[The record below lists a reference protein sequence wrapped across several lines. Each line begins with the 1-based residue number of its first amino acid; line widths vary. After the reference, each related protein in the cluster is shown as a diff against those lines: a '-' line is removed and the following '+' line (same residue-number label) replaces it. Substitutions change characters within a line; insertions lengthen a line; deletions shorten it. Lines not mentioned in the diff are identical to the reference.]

1 MRSPFFIIPHSAFD
15 SIGEQKFTF
24 NMRIISAFLA
34 VALWLNTAA
43 EIRINEV
50 AASNVRSFPNAEEF
64 EDYPDWIE
72 LSNTSSKPESLN
84 GYYLSDDPTNLKKW
98 PFPRNSTIN
107 PFEHLVIVADGYDK
121 PKGKEFSRSYVGGKK
136 FTTQFHH
143 TNFKLSS
150 SGEEIFLSRDKRKR
164 SEVFSINSNWTY
176 FDKAFNW
183 ALINWQ
189 TPNYDD
195 SSWKTGSGI
204 FGHGD
209 PETPI
214 IETQISFGP
223 DSEAKPITTY
233 FRQKFTLPSDLA
245 GGRVTPISFSSNFND
260 AVAIHL
266 NGKEILRENLPDGPI
281 TKNTPAVNT
290 VTPFTNTQRLEFLI
304 SADQLIPGENV
315 WAIEVHQADAT
326 SDDLFFDFHYLIEI
340 TDQNN
345 QNTISIGSNFGE
357 TQWSYLDEGIVPAS
371 NWTTPG
377 FDDLP
382 WQTGRA
388 PFGYFSENERVN
400 PPQTETSFGED
411 PERKIQGTYFRK
423 NFTVEEIENVRS
435 LILTYLADD
444 GVVFYLNGSEIH
456 KDNFNPTLDTGLNPS
471 QEITI
476 APDHLRKGMNTIAA
490 FVTLA
495 TPTSPALRF
504 GASLEIESGSILTLV
519 DHITFDQQ
527 VDDISYGR
535 SIINPAAW
543 IFMAQPTP
551 GKANSSPIVSKL
563 RETSTSPTFTPEGGL
578 YELPLTLIITSIGEE
593 IRFTTDGSNPTP
605 TSALYTGPIELT
617 GTTVVRA
624 RTFGLGKVPSEII
637 THTYFVGESFED
649 GLPIISVTAP
659 DKTLFDPQFGIYGNR
674 NFSGGNIHKGVDAPG
689 NLEFFPTDGGKG
701 FSINGAFRLGGEN
714 NFLAHPQ
721 KALNF
726 AIRGRYGDDAL
737 NYDLFPESG
746 VGTFTSLTLREGGDD
761 WGKAHLT
768 DAIWN
773 AIVDGRMEV
782 ETNRYRPA
790 AMFINGNY
798 WGLYNIRD
806 RWDENWF
813 FQEYG
818 TDNGDYDHVRFDRSA
833 LSLENGKSDDWREL
847 FGFLT
852 KPHLSNQEAWKVVES
867 EIDVDSLVDFTIC
880 ETFGGNTSWQGNR
893 EAWQDNRSNGKWR
906 WLLPDMDRTFGNT
919 SIQSNVTSFIVGET
933 TVSRMRKFPNFR
945 NRLAQRAAAHLTSTL
960 SANRLK
966 RLIEKLGA
974 AAAPEIPR
982 QHSRWSNPTESNYTA
997 SLERMKNF
1005 VDLQEGR
1012 FLDEIGSNTVETP
1025 LANLT
1030 LSTSGEGSFKFAGVK
1045 LKAQTFKAFEDTPA
1059 EIEAIPA
1066 PGFRFE
1072 RWAGL
1077 DGGAKTI
1084 LKFTGD
1090 TTITAHFS
1098 PDSST
1103 KISGTLLSDLTLKPE
1118 NSPYI
1123 ITEDLL
1129 IPTGTTLS
1137 VEPGVTLQFQSGIN
1151 LRVFGTLRVEGSN
1164 EAKVVFKGDDGVT
1177 WGGLSFEKTTTP
1189 SILNHLILRNA
1200 SRGKRP
1206 LIYPSAISGLDA
1218 EVEMNFIDIG
1228 ESRGPLF
1235 FQGGNIILRD
1245 SLIAI
1250 PLSGDGLNVKQG
1262 RAQTLRCTFIGN
1274 QSPDTDAIDYDG
1286 VIDGIIQDCR
1296 IYDFQGFNSDGIDIG
1311 EECLNCLI
1319 EGNSIFYSSD
1329 KGVSVGQGST
1339 ITLKNNLI
1347 VGCPLGIA
1355 VKDAGS
1361 SVLIDQNTIV
1371 NCEIGVAAYE
1381 KNFGSGG
1388 GQAVVTNCIFSNCEQ
1403 NISNDSISSITVA
1416 YSLSDTTLLSGT
1428 KNLLGDPIFANADAL
1443 NFELTAG
1450 SPALNAGDPQHQ
1462 NDPDGTRVD
1471 MGALYRY
1478 SPDDYP
1484 FTQTPTIVIN
1494 EVLANSGAASDW
1506 VELYNR
1512 SNDSLE
1518 IGGWFLSDSKSN
1530 LMKFRISPG
1539 TIIPPGGYLTFTE
1552 DLHFG
1557 ANSNDPGRFESFA
1570 LSDTGET
1577 VYLTSTNDPE
1587 LSHYRLKRD
1596 FGPSLEGQ
1604 TIGFHYKS
1612 SSDSYNF
1619 VPLKTPT
1626 PGTINSPPML
1636 GPIVISEIMY
1646 HNTVEYLELLN
1657 VSSKSISL
1665 RGWQIKKGI
1674 EIQIS
1679 SDLVI
1684 TPGQRVILSENADLF
1699 RSLYR
1704 PREGLVILEWAD
1716 GKLNNGG
1723 ETVELERP
1731 GPLNKLGTPT
1741 FVRVDRVNYDN
1752 KKPWDGNADGT
1763 GLALRKI
1770 EEKAYGNDSIN
1781 WLASP
1786 PSPGLYD
1793 TLESF
1798 EDWQV
1803 FWNLEPGDD
1812 DPDRD
1817 GLTNMFEYAFD
1828 RNPFAVDYS
1837 ELIKVRRSGEYLR
1850 VIYPLEARR
1859 PDLEIQLEYSADLEE
1874 WSSLQTEI
1882 IGSQNEADIT
1892 ELDSGY
1898 YRIRILKFP

>member
-1 MRSPFFIIPHSAFD
+1 MRY
-15 SIGEQKFTF
+15 
-24 NMRIISAFLA
+24 ISAFLA
-34 VALWLNTAA
+34 VALLLNTAA
-43 EIRINEV
+43 KIRINEV
-50 AASNVRSFPNAEEF
+50 TASNVRSFPNAVDF

-72 LSNTSSKPESLN
+72 LFNASSKQESLN
-84 GYYLSDDPTNLKKW
+84 GYYLSDDPENLKKW
-98 PFPRNSTIN
+98 PFPRNSIIN

-121 PKGKEFSRSYVGGKK
+121 PKDTEYNRNYVGGKK

-150 SGEEIFLSRDKRKR
+150 SGEEIFLSHDQRKTA
-164 SEVFSINSNWTY
+164 EVFPKNSNWTY

-183 ALINWQ
+183 DLADWKSRDYN
-189 TPNYDD
+189 D

-233 FRQKFTLPSDLA
+233 FRQKFTLPFVLV
-245 GGRVTPISFSSNFND
+245 GGLVTPVSFSSNFND
-260 AVAIHL
+260 AVVIHL
-266 NGKEILRENLPDGPI
+266 NGKEILRDNLPDGPI
-281 TKNTPAVNT
+281 TKNTLAVNP
-290 VTPFTNTQRLEFLI
+290 VTPLTNTRRLEFFI
-304 SADQLIPGENV
+304 AADQLIPGENV

-326 SDDLFFDFHYLIEI
+326 SNDLFFDFHYLIEI
-340 TDQNN
+340 TNQNN
-345 QNTISIGSNFGE
+345 QPTISLGSNFGE

-371 NWTTPG
+371 NWTAPG

-382 WQTGRA
+382 WQTGKA
-388 PFGYFSENERVN
+388 PFGYFAENERVT

-411 PERKIQGTYFRK
+411 PDSKIQGTYFRK
-423 NFTVEEIENVRS
+423 NFTVEEIENVRA
-435 LILTYLADD
+435 LVLTYLADD
-444 GVVFYLNGSEIH
+444 GIVFYLNGAEIH
-456 KDNFNPTLDTGLNPS
+456 QDNFNPTLNTELNPY
-471 QEITI
+471 QRITL
-476 APDHLRKGMNTIAA
+476 APDYLRKGINTIAA

-504 GASLEIESGSILTLV
+504 DASLETELGSTLTLV
-519 DHITFDQQ
+519 DHIAFEQQ
-527 VDDISYGR
+527 IDDISYGR
-535 SIINPAAW
+535 SIINPTAW

-551 GKANSSPIVSKL
+551 GKANSSPIVSKI
-563 RETSTSPTFTPEGGL
+563 RETSTSPTITPEGGL
-578 YELPLTLIITSIGEE
+578 YELPLTLSITSIGEE
-593 IRFTTDGSNPTP
+593 TRFTTDGSNPTP
-605 TSALYTGPIELT
+605 SSALYTEPIELT

-624 RTFGLGKVPSEII
+624 RTFSLGKVPSQII

-659 DKTLFDPQFGIYGNR
+659 DDTLFNPDFGIYGNR
-674 NFSGGNIHKGVDAPG
+674 NTSAGNIHKGVDAPG
-689 NLEFFPTDGGKG
+689 NLEFFPADGSKG
-701 FSINGAFRLGGEN
+701 FSINGGFRLGGEN

-726 AIRGRYGDDAL
+726 VIRGRYGDDEL

-746 VGTFTSLTLREGGDD
+746 IGTFTALTLREGGDD
-761 WGKAHLT
+761 WGKSHLT

-806 RWDENWF
+806 RWDDNWF

-818 TDNGDYDHVRFDRSA
+818 TDDGDYDHVRFDRSA
-833 LSLENGKSDDWREL
+833 VLLENGSSDDWREL

-852 KPHLSNQEAWKVVES
+852 KTGLSSPEAWEVVKS
-867 EIDVDSLVDFTIC
+867 EIDIDSLVDFTIC

-906 WLLPDMDRTFGNT
+906 WLLPDMDRTLGNT
-919 SIQSNVTSFIVGET
+919 SNRSNVTSFIAGET
-933 TVSRMRKFPNFR
+933 TVSRMRNFPNFR
-945 NRLAQRAAAHLTSTL
+945 NRLAQRAAAHFTSTL

-966 RLIEKLGA
+966 RLIDKLGA
-974 AAAPEIPR
+974 TAAPEIPR
-982 QHSRWSNPTESNYTA
+982 QLSRWSNPTESNYTA
-997 SLERMKNF
+997 SLDRMKNF

-1030 LSTSGEGSFKFAGVK
+1030 LATTGEGSFKFAGVK
-1045 LKAQTFKAFEDTPA
+1045 LEAQTFKAFEDTPT

-1072 RWAGL
+1072 RWSGL
-1077 DGGAKTI
+1077 DGDAKTV
-1084 LKFTGD
+1084 LKFIGD

-1098 PDSST
+1098 PNSST
-1103 KISGTLLSDLTLKPE
+1103 KLGGTLLSDLTLNPE

-1123 ITEDLL
+1123 ITADLL
-1129 IPTGTTLS
+1129 VPTGTTLS
-1137 VEPGVTLQFQSGIN
+1137 IKPGVTLQFQPGIN
-1151 LRVFGTLRVEGSN
+1151 LRVFGTLRVEGSD
-1164 EAKVVFKGDDGVT
+1164 EAKVEFKGDQGVI

-1200 SRGKRP
+1200 SRGENP
-1206 LIYPSAISGLDA
+1206 LIYPSAISGLNADI
-1218 EVEMNFIDIG
+1218 EMNFIDIG

-1235 FQGGNIILRD
+1235 FQGSNIVLRD

-1250 PLSGDGLNVKQG
+1250 PLTGDGLNVKQG
-1262 RAQTLRCTFIGN
+1262 RAETLRCTFIGN

-1286 VIDGIIQDCR
+1286 VIDGVIRDCR
-1296 IYDFQGFNSDGIDIG
+1296 IYDFEGFNSDGIDIG
-1311 EECLNCLI
+1311 ETCLNCLI

-1355 VKDAGS
+1355 VKDVGS
-1361 SVLIDQNTIV
+1361 SILVDQNTIV
-1371 NCEIGVAAYE
+1371 NCGTGVAAYE

-1388 GQAVVTNCIFSNCEQ
+1388 GRAIVTNSIFSNCKQ
-1403 NISNDSISSITVA
+1403 NITNDSFSSITAA
-1416 YSLSDTTLLSGT
+1416 YCLSDTTLLLGT
-1428 KNLLGDPIFANADAL
+1428 QNLLGDPIFANADTL
-1443 NFELTAG
+1443 NFELTAE
-1450 SPALNAGDPQHQ
+1450 SPARNAGDPQHQ
-1462 NDPDGTRVD
+1462 SDPDGTRVD
-1471 MGALYRY
+1471 IGARYRF

-1484 FTQTPTIVIN
+1484 FNQTPTIVIN
-1494 EVLANSGAASDW
+1494 EVLANSGNASDW
-1506 VELYNR
+1506 IELYNR
-1512 SNDSLE
+1512 TNDPLD
-1518 IGGWFLSDSKSN
+1518 IGGWYLSDSKSN
-1530 LMKFRISPG
+1530 LMKFRISSG
-1539 TIIPPGGYLTFTE
+1539 TIIPPSGFLTFTE

-1557 ANSNDPGRFESFA
+1557 ENSNDAGRFESFA

-1577 VYLTSTNDPE
+1577 VYLTSANGAQ
-1587 LSHYRLKRD
+1587 LSHYRFEEK
-1596 FGPSLEGQ
+1596 FGSSLEGQ

-1619 VPLKTPT
+1619 VPLEIPT
-1626 PGTINSPPML
+1626 PGANNSPPIL
-1636 GPIVISEIMY
+1636 GPVVISEIMY
-1646 HNTVEYLELLN
+1646 HHTVEYLELLN
-1657 VSSKSISL
+1657 VSSKPIQL
-1665 RGWQIKKGI
+1665 RDWKIEQGI

-1684 TPGQRVILSENADLF
+1684 NPGQRIILSEDADFF
-1699 RSLYR
+1699 RSLYQ
-1704 PREGLVILEWAD
+1704 PEESLVVLEWTD

-1723 ETVELERP
+1723 ETLELERP
-1731 GPLNKLGTPT
+1731 GPLDKLGTPT
-1741 FVRVDRVNYDN
+1741 FVRVDRVKYDN
-1752 KKPWDGNADGT
+1752 QQPWDIDADGT
-1763 GLALRKI
+1763 GLALRKVD
-1770 EEKAYGNDSIN
+1770 EKAYGNDFIN
-1781 WLASP
+1781 WQASP

-1798 EDWQV
+1798 EEWQA
-1803 FWNLEPGDD
+1803 FWNFELTDD
-1812 DPDRD
+1812 NPDRD
-1817 GLTNMFEYAFD
+1817 GLINIFEYAFD
-1828 RNPFAVDYS
+1828 RNPLVSDSS
-1837 ELIKVRRSGEYLR
+1837 ELIKIFRSGESIR

-1859 PDLEIQLEYSADLEE
+1859 PDLEIQLEYSADLKE
-1874 WSSLQTEI
+1874 WSSVQTEI
-1882 IGSQNEADIT
+1882 IESQNQADVT
-1892 ELDSGY
+1892 DLDSGY

>member
-1 MRSPFFIIPHSAFD
+1 MRF
-15 SIGEQKFTF
+15 
-24 NMRIISAFLA
+24 ISAFLA
-34 VALWLNTAA
+34 VALSSNTAA

-50 AASNVRSFPNAEEF
+50 AASNVRSFPNAADF

-72 LSNTSSKPESLN
+72 ISNTSSKKESLN
-84 GYYLSDDPTNLKKW
+84 GYYLTDDPENLKKW
-98 PFPRNSTIN
+98 PFPPNSTIN

-121 PKGKEFSRSYVGGKK
+121 PKGQEFSRSYVGGQK

-150 SGEEIFLSRDKRKR
+150 SGEEIILSHDKRKR
-164 SEVFSINSNWTY
+164 SEVFSRNSNWTY

-183 ALINWQ
+183 TLINWQ

-260 AVAIHL
+260 AIAIHL
-266 NGKEILRENLPDGPI
+266 NGKEILRNNLPDGPI

-290 VTPFTNTQRLEFLI
+290 VTPFTNTRRLEFLI

-326 SDDLFFDFHYLIEI
+326 SDDLFFDFNYLIEI

-345 QNTISIGSNFGE
+345 QNTISIGSNFSE
-357 TQWSYLDEGIVPAS
+357 NQWSYLDEGIVPAS

-382 WQTGRA
+382 WQTGEA
-388 PFGYFSENERVN
+388 PFGYFSDHERVN

-423 NFTVEEIENVRS
+423 NFTVEEIENVRA

-444 GVVFYLNGSEIH
+444 GVIFYLNGSEIH
-456 KDNFNPTLDTGLNPS
+456 KDNFNPTLDTRLNPS

-476 APDHLRKGMNTIAA
+476 APDHLNKGMNTIAA

-504 GASLEIESGSILTLV
+504 DASLKIELGSSLTLV
-519 DHITFDQQ
+519 DHITFGQQ

-551 GKANSSPIVSKL
+551 GRANSSSIVSKI
-563 RETSTSPTFTPEGGL
+563 RETSTSPTCTPKGGL
-578 YELPLTLIITSIGEE
+578 YELPLTLSITSIGGE

-605 TSALYTGPIELT
+605 TSALYTEPIKLT
-617 GTTVVRA
+617 DTTVVRA
-624 RTFGLGKVPSEII
+624 QTFGLGKVPSKII
-637 THTYFVGESFED
+637 THTYFVGESFEN

-659 DKTLFDPQFGIYGNR
+659 DNTLFDPKLGIYGNR
-674 NFSGGNIHKGVDAPG
+674 NASGGNIHKGVDAPG
-689 NLEFFPTDGGKG
+689 NLEFFPADGSNG
-701 FSINGAFRLGGEN
+701 FSINGGFRLGGEN
-714 NFLAHPQ
+714 NFLAHAQ

-818 TDNGDYDHVRFDRSA
+818 IDNGEYDHIRFDRSA
-833 LSLENGKSDDWREL
+833 LFLENGKSDDWREL
-847 FGFLT
+847 FRFLT
-852 KPHLSNQEAWKVVES
+852 KPHPSKQEAWEVLES
-867 EIDVDSLVDFTIC
+867 EIDIDSLVDFTIC

-893 EAWQDNRSNGKWR
+893 EAWQDNRSRGKWR
-906 WLLPDMDRTFGNT
+906 WLLHDMDRTFGNT
-919 SIQSNVTSFIVGET
+919 STWSNVTSFITGET
-933 TVSRMRKFPNFR
+933 TVSQMRKFPNFR
-945 NRLAQRAAAHLTSTL
+945 NRLAQRSAAHFTSTL
-960 SANRLK
+960 SANRIK
-966 RLIEKLGA
+966 KLIDKLGA
-974 AAAPEIPR
+974 TAAPEIPR
-982 QHSRWSNPTESNYTA
+982 QLSRWSNPTESNYTA

-1005 VDLQEGR
+1005 VDLQAAR

-1030 LSTSGEGSFKFAGVK
+1030 LATTGEGSFRFAGVE
-1045 LKAQTFKAFEDTPA
+1045 LEAQTFKAFEDTPT

-1072 RWAGL
+1072 RWTGL

-1084 LKFTGD
+1084 LKFIGD
-1090 TTITAHFS
+1090 TTLTAHFS

-1103 KISGTLLSDLTLKPE
+1103 ELSGVLLSDLTLNPE

-1123 ITEDLL
+1123 ITEDL
-1129 IPTGTTLS
+1129 IVPIGTTLS
-1137 VEPGVTLQFQSGIN
+1137 IKAGVTLQFQSGIN
-1151 LRVFGTLRVEGSN
+1151 LRVSGTLRVEGSD
-1164 EAKVVFKGDDGVT
+1164 EEKVEFKGDRGAI
-1177 WGGLSFEKTTTP
+1177 WGGLSFEKTTTS
-1189 SILNHLILRNA
+1189 SILNHLTLRNA
-1200 SRGKRP
+1200 SRGKNP

-1218 EVEMNFIDIG
+1218 DIEMNFIDIG

-1250 PLSGDGLNVKQG
+1250 PLTGDGLNVKQG
-1262 RAQTLRCTFIGN
+1262 RAETLRCTFIGN

-1286 VIDGIIQDCR
+1286 VIDGVIRDCR

-1311 EECLNCLI
+1311 ETCLNCLI

-1371 NCEIGVAAYE
+1371 NCATGVAAYE

-1388 GQAVVTNCIFSNCEQ
+1388 GRATVTNSIFSNCEQ
-1403 NISNDSISSITVA
+1403 NITKDTFSSITVA
-1416 YSLSDTTLLSGT
+1416 YSLSDTTLLLGPQ
-1428 KNLLGDPIFANADAL
+1428 NLLGDPIFADTDAL
-1443 NFELTAG
+1443 NFELTAE
-1450 SPALNAGDPQHQ
+1450 SPARNAGDPQHQ
-1462 NDPDGTRVD
+1462 NDPDGTRAD
-1471 MGALYRY
+1471 IGARYRF
-1478 SPDDYP
+1478 SPNDYP
-1484 FTQTPTIVIN
+1484 FNQTPTIVIN
-1494 EVLANSGAASDW
+1494 EVLANSGDASDW
-1506 VELYNR
+1506 IELYNR
-1512 SNDSLE
+1512 TNDPLE
-1518 IGGWFLSDSKSN
+1518 IGGWYLSDSKSN
-1530 LMKFRISPG
+1530 LMKFRIPSG
-1539 TIIPPGGYLTFTE
+1539 TSIPPNGFLTFTE

-1557 ANSNDPGRFESFA
+1557 EASNDPGRFESFA

-1577 VYLTSTNDPE
+1577 VYLTSTNSDQ
-1587 LSHYRLKRD
+1587 LSHYYFREE

-1604 TIGFHYKS
+1604 TIGFHYKP

-1619 VPLKTPT
+1619 LPLENPT
-1626 PGTINSPPML
+1626 PGAINSLPRL

-1646 HNTVEYLELLN
+1646 HGTVEYLELLN
-1657 VSSKSISL
+1657 VSSKPIPL
-1665 RGWQIKKGI
+1665 RDWKIEQGI

-1684 TPGQRVILSENADLF
+1684 NPSQRIILSGDAGLF

-1704 PREGLVILEWAD
+1704 PEEGLVVLEWAD

-1731 GPLNKLGTPT
+1731 GPLNKWGNPT
-1741 FVRVDRVNYDN
+1741 FVRVDRVKYDN
-1752 KKPWDGNADGT
+1752 KQPWDIDADGT
-1763 GLALRKI
+1763 GLALRKVD
-1770 EEKAYGNDSIN
+1770 ENSYGNDFIN

-1786 PSPGLYD
+1786 PSPGLFD

-1798 EDWQV
+1798 EEWQT
-1803 FWNLEPGDD
+1803 FWNLAPGDGN
-1812 DPDRD
+1812 PDRD
-1817 GLTNMFEYAFD
+1817 SLDNIFEYAFD
-1828 RNPFAVDYS
+1828 RNPLVRDSS
-1837 ELIKVRRSGEYLR
+1837 ELIRILRSGENTR

-1859 PDLEIQLEYSADLEE
+1859 PDLEIQLEYSTNLEE
-1874 WSSLQTEI
+1874 WSSVQTEI
-1882 IGSQNEADIT
+1882 IESQNQADIT
-1892 ELDSGY
+1892 DLDSGY